1 VPPVFLYHQTDGERF
16 VMRRFLNATYKAAGM
31 LSAFLILAI
40 CLLISAQIVLN
51 GVGRLM
57 PGVLPSTIPSYA
69 DFAGFMLAGATFL
82 AMAYTLRSGGHIRVN
97 LVMQHLS
104 PRVVTM
110 AEGVTLLIASS
121 FVGYALYFCGAL
133 VWESLHY
140 GDVSNGI
147 IPVPLWIPQMAMTF
161 GIGLLFVALLHTLF
175 DLITTG
181 SSVLNTP
188 DEV

>member
-1 VPPVFLYHQTDGERF
+1 
-16 VMRRFLNATYKAAGM
+16 MRRFLNATYKAAGM
-31 LSAFLILAI
+31 LSALLILAI

-51 GVGRLM
+51 GMGRLM

-97 LVMQHLS
+97 LVVQRLS
-104 PRVVTM
+104 PRVVLM
-110 AEGVTLLIASS
+110 AEFLALTVASV
-121 FVGYALYFCGAL
+121 FVGYALYFSGAL
-133 VWESLHY
+133 VLESLHY

-147 IPVPLWIPQMAMTF
+147 IPVPLWLPQSAMTF
-161 GIGLLFVALLHTLF
+161 GMGLLLVALLHTLV
-175 DLITTG
+175 DLIATG
-181 SSVLNTP
+181 TSVLNTP

>member
-1 VPPVFLYHQTDGERF
+1 
-16 VMRRFLNATYKAAGM
+16 MRRILNATYKAAGM

-51 GVGRLM
+51 GMGRLM

-97 LVMQHLS
+97 LVVQRLS
-104 PRVVTM
+104 PRVV
-110 AEGVTLLIASS
+110 LIAEFLALTVASV
-121 FVGYALYFCGAL
+121 FVGYALYFRGAL
-133 VWESLHY
+133 VLESLHY

-147 IPVPLWIPQMAMTF
+147 IPVPLWLPQSAMTF
-161 GIGLLFVALLHTLF
+161 GMGLLLIALLHSLV

-181 SSVLNTP
+181 TSVLNTP

>member
-1 VPPVFLYHQTDGERF
+1 
-16 VMRRFLNATYKAAGM
+16 MRRFLNATYKAAGM

-51 GVGRLM
+51 GMGRLM

-97 LVMQHLS
+97 LVMQRLS
-104 PRVVTM
+104 PRVV
-110 AEGVTLLIASS
+110 LIAEFLALTVASV
-121 FVGYALYFCGAL
+121 FVGYALYFSGAL
-133 VWESLHY
+133 VLESLHY

-147 IPVPLWIPQMAMTF
+147 IPVPLWLPQSAMTF
-161 GIGLLFVALLHTLF
+161 GMGLLLVALLHTLV

-181 SSVLNTP
+181 TSVLNTP

>member
-1 VPPVFLYHQTDGERF
+1 MH
-16 VMRRFLNATYKAAGM
+16 RFLNAIYKAAGM

-97 LVMQHLS
+97 LVVQRLS
-104 PRVVTM
+104 PRAT
-110 AEGVTLLIASS
+110 LIAELLALAVASV
-121 FVGYALYFCGAL
+121 FVGYALYFSGAL
-133 VWESLHY
+133 VLESLHY

-147 IPVPLWIPQMAMTF
+147 IPVPLWLPQSAMTF
-161 GIGLLFVALLHTLF
+161 GMGLLLVALLHTLVE
-175 DLITTG
+175 LITTG
-181 SSVLNTP
+181 TSVLNTP

>member
-1 VPPVFLYHQTDGERF
+1 
-16 VMRRFLNATYKAAGM
+16 MRRFLNATYKAAGM

-51 GVGRLM
+51 GMGRLM

-97 LVMQHLS
+97 LVVQRLS
-104 PRVVTM
+104 PRVVII
-110 AEGVTLLIASS
+110 AEFLALTVANV
-121 FVGYALYFCGAL
+121 FVGYTLYFSGAL
-133 VWESLHY
+133 VLESLHY

-147 IPVPLWIPQMAMTF
+147 IPVPLWLPQSAMTF
-161 GIGLLFVALLHTLF
+161 GMGLLLVALLHTLV

-181 SSVLNTP
+181 TSVLNTP

>member
-1 VPPVFLYHQTDGERF
+1 MPTI
-16 VMRRFLNATYKAAGM
+16 LNTIYKAAGL

-51 GVGRLM
+51 GMGRLF
-57 PGVLPSTIPSYA
+57 PGLLPSTIPSYA

-97 LVMQHLS
+97 LVVQRLS
-104 PRVVTM
+104 PRAVLF
-110 AEGVTLLIASS
+110 AEILTLATASA
-121 FVGYALYFCGAL
+121 FVGYAVFFAGAL
-133 VWESLHY
+133 VQESLHY

-147 IPVPLWIPQMAMTF
+147 IPVPLWIPQSAMTF
-161 GIGLLFVALLHTLF
+161 GLGLLLIALLHTLAEV
-175 DLITTG
+175 LIRRAP
-181 SSVLNTP
+181 VLSTP

>member
-1 VPPVFLYHQTDGERF
+1 MH
-16 VMRRFLNATYKAAGM
+16 RFLNATYKAAGM
-31 LSAFLILAI
+31 FSAFLILAI

-97 LVMQHLS
+97 LVVQRLS
-104 PRVVTM
+104 PRVV
-110 AEGVTLLIASS
+110 LIAEFLALTVASV
-121 FVGYALYFCGAL
+121 FVGYALYFSGAL
-133 VWESLHY
+133 VLESLHY

-147 IPVPLWIPQMAMTF
+147 IPVPLWLPQSAMTF
-161 GIGLLFVALLHTLF
+161 GMGLLLVALLHTLVE
-175 DLITTG
+175 LVTTG
-181 SSVLNTP
+181 SPVLNTP

>member
-1 VPPVFLYHQTDGERF
+1 
-16 VMRRFLNATYKAAGM
+16 MRRFLNATYKTAGM

-51 GVGRLM
+51 GMGRLM

-97 LVMQHLS
+97 LVVQRLS
-104 PRVVTM
+104 PRVV
-110 AEGVTLLIASS
+110 LIAEFLALTVASV
-121 FVGYALYFCGAL
+121 FVGYALYFSGAL
-133 VWESLHY
+133 VLESLHY

-147 IPVPLWIPQMAMTF
+147 IPVPLWLPQSAMTF
-161 GIGLLFVALLHTLF
+161 GMGLLLVALLHTLV

-181 SSVLNTP
+181 TSVLNTP

>member
-1 VPPVFLYHQTDGERF
+1 MH
-16 VMRRFLNATYKAAGM
+16 RFLNATYKAAGM
-31 LSAFLILAI
+31 FSAFLILAI

-97 LVMQHLS
+97 LVVQRLS
-104 PRVVTM
+104 PRVV
-110 AEGVTLLIASS
+110 LIAEFLALTVASV
-121 FVGYALYFCGAL
+121 FVSYALYFSGAL
-133 VWESLHY
+133 VLESLHY

-147 IPVPLWIPQMAMTF
+147 IPVPLWLPQSAMTF
-161 GIGLLFVALLHTLF
+161 GIGLLLVALLHTLGE
-175 DLITTG
+175 LVTTG
-181 SSVLNTP
+181 SPVLNTP

>member
-1 VPPVFLYHQTDGERF
+1 MHRY
-16 VMRRFLNATYKAAGM
+16 LNAIYKAAGM

-97 LVMQHLS
+97 LVVQRLS
-104 PRVVTM
+104 PRAT
-110 AEGVTLLIASS
+110 LIAELLALAVASV
-121 FVGYALYFCGAL
+121 FVGYALYFSGAL
-133 VWESLHY
+133 VLESLHY

-147 IPVPLWIPQMAMTF
+147 IPVPLWLPQSAMTF
-161 GIGLLFVALLHTLF
+161 GMGLLLVALLHTLVE
-175 DLITTG
+175 LITTG
-181 SSVLNTP
+181 TSVLNTP

>member
-1 VPPVFLYHQTDGERF
+1 MH
-16 VMRRFLNATYKAAGM
+16 RFLNAIYKTAGM

-97 LVMQHLS
+97 LVVQRLS
-104 PRVVTM
+104 PRAT
-110 AEGVTLLIASS
+110 LIAELLALAVASV
-121 FVGYALYFCGAL
+121 FVGYALYFSGAL
-133 VWESLHY
+133 VLDSLHY

-147 IPVPLWIPQMAMTF
+147 IPVPLWLPQSAMTF
-161 GIGLLFVALLHTLF
+161 GMGLLLVALLHTLVE
-175 DLITTG
+175 LITTG
-181 SSVLNTP
+181 TSVLNTP

>member
-1 VPPVFLYHQTDGERF
+1 
-16 VMRRFLNATYKAAGM
+16 MRRFLNATYKAAGM

-51 GVGRLM
+51 GMGRLM

-97 LVMQHLS
+97 LVVQRLS
-104 PRVVTM
+104 PRVVFI
-110 AEGVTLLIASS
+110 AEFLALTVASV
-121 FVGYALYFCGAL
+121 FVGYALYFSGAL
-133 VWESLHY
+133 VLESLHY

-147 IPVPLWIPQMAMTF
+147 IPVPLWLPQSAMTF
-161 GIGLLFVALLHTLF
+161 GIGLLLVALLHTLV

-181 SSVLNTP
+181 TSVLNTP

>member
-1 VPPVFLYHQTDGERF
+1 
-16 VMRRFLNATYKAAGM
+16 MRRFLNATYNAAGM

-51 GVGRLM
+51 GMGRLM

-97 LVMQHLS
+97 LVVQRLS
-104 PRVVTM
+104 PRVALV
-110 AEGVTLLIASS
+110 AEFLALTVASV
-121 FVGYALYFCGAL
+121 FVGYALYFSGAL
-133 VWESLHY
+133 VLESLHY

-147 IPVPLWIPQMAMTF
+147 IPVPLWLPQSAMTF
-161 GIGLLFVALLHTLF
+161 GLGLLLVALLHTLV

-181 SSVLNTP
+181 TSVLNTP

>member
-1 VPPVFLYHQTDGERF
+1 
-16 VMRRFLNATYKAAGM
+16 MRRFLNATYKAAGM
-31 LSAFLILAI
+31 LSALLILAI

-51 GVGRLM
+51 GMGRLM

-97 LVMQHLS
+97 LVVQRLS
-104 PRVVTM
+104 PRVV
-110 AEGVTLLIASS
+110 LIAEFLALTVASV
-121 FVGYALYFCGAL
+121 FVGYALYFSGAL
-133 VWESLHY
+133 VLESLHY

-147 IPVPLWIPQMAMTF
+147 IPVPLWLPQSAMTF
-161 GIGLLFVALLHTLF
+161 GMGLLLIALLHTLV

-181 SSVLNTP
+181 TSVLNTP